1 MGGFKAVED
10 RPTPK
15 EVYNW
20 RLYTEA
26 AIIATGSLLYVRSEL
41 DTAEIAS

>member
-1 MGGFKAVED
+1 MFRTVED

-26 AIIATGSLLYVRSEL
+26 TIIATGSLLYAILYRY
-41 DTAEIAS
+41 ARHY

>member
-1 MGGFKAVED
+1 MFRTVED
-10 RPTPK
+10 RPTPE

-26 AIIATGSLLYVRSEL
+26 TIIATGSLLYAVLYSSPKRY
-41 DTAEIAS
+41 